1 MKHVFVAAFIT
12 TALANLNSI
21 EYQWRNLTIQ
31 EKVSQCEDFKNESGE
46 FISGTPNIC
55 LIGLRGTFFT
65 GQMVMFSSASNY
77 GCWCDIG
84 NDLRRGSNGD
94 PVNELDTACRDLHHN
109 YNCITIEDPTCN
121 PRTLD
126 AGAGE
131 YQVPI
136 NALSPLSTVE
146 DACAAS
152 NQIDSCA
159 YNTCV
164 SEAYFLRQT
173 VTPIYAGDQT
183 WTEMWSDEEFIHTPD
198 GQFDYADRCGV
209 EPTGVAGGF
218 SFDLQQNP
226 CGPGGCSVNINRKQC
241 CGDFPRKTAYN
252 PIIAMCCSD
261 VVSSIG
267 TC

>member
-31 EKVSQCEDFKNESGE
+31 EKVLQCEDFKNESGE

-121 PRTLD
+121 PRTLN
-126 AGAGE
+126 AAAGE
-131 YQVPI
+131 YSLPI
-136 NALSPLSTVE
+136 SALSPLVTVE
-146 DACAAS
+146 AQCAGY
-152 NQIDSCA
+152 NIGDSCA

-164 SEAYFLRQT
+164 AEAYFLRQT
-173 VTPIYAGDQT
+173 VAPVYAGNLD
-183 WTEMWSDEEFIHTPD
+183 WTIMWNNSTLQHSPE
-198 GQFDYADRCGV
+198 GSFDYEGTCGV
-209 EPTGVAGGF
+209 STGGVSG
-218 SFDLQQNP
+218 SCP
-226 CGPGGCSVNINRKQC
+226 PEGCDPQSSTFHEKQC
-241 CGDFPRKTAYN
+241 CGAFPVKVAFFTHR
-252 PIIAMCCSD
+252 AMCCND
-261 VVSSIG
+261 VVSPLG